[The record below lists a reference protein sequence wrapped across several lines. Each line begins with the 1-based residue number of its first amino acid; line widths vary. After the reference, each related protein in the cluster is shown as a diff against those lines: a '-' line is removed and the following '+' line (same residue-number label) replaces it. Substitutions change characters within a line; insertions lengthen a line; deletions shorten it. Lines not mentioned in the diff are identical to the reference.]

1 MNALSFDIEDYFH
14 VENLSSKISRSEWD
28 TFALRVQDNTEK
40 ILDILND
47 AGQRATFFILGWV
60 AERRPD
66 MVKQIAKRGHEV
78 ACHGYSHHLV
88 YQQTR
93 QQFKEDVLRSKQL
106 LENITGLPVIGY
118 RAPNFSIIKESL
130 WAIDIL
136 QSCGFEYDSSIFP
149 VSFHDRYGFPGI
161 KRSMFR
167 FPNGLIE
174 VPLTVFKIMNVNLPA
189 AGGAY
194 FRFFP
199 YRYFRF
205 VFKRLNKHGNYA
217 VFYLHP
223 WELDVAQPKINVP
236 FKYRL
241 RHYFNIHKTE
251 QKIKMLLNEFRFSP
265 IKDLISREKC
275 NI

>member
-1 MNALSFDIEDYFH
+1 MNAISFDIEDYFH
-14 VENLSSKISRSEWD
+14 VENLSLKISRSEWD
-28 TFALRVQDNTEK
+28 KYPLRVQENTEK
-40 ILDILND
+40 LLDILYD

-60 AERRPD
+60 AERCPD
-66 MVKQIAKRGHEV
+66 IVKRIAENGHEV
-78 ACHGYSHHLV
+78 ACHGYLHQLV
-88 YQQTR
+88 YQMTTSL
-93 QQFKEDVLRSKQL
+93 FKEDVLRSKHL
-106 LENITGLPVIGY
+106 LEGITGLPVIGY
-118 RAPNFSIIKESL
+118 RAPNFSIVKESL

-149 VSFHDRYGFPGI
+149 ISFHDRYGFPGI

-167 FPNGLIE
+167 FSNGLIE
-174 VPLTVFKIMNVNLPA
+174 VPLTVFNIMNINLPA

-205 VFKRLNKHGNYA
+205 VFKRLNKQGNYA

-223 WELDVAQPKINVP
+223 WELDVAQPKIKVP
-236 FKYRL
+236 LKYRV

-251 QKIKMLLNEFRFSP
+251 RKIKMLLNEFRFSP
-265 IKDLISREKC
+265 IRDLINREKY